1 MRAGDRH
8 CFPVISAQERTCIN
22 AQMGSTLREAK
33 HVADNND
40 SKVAVV
46 DDDLAM
52 LDSVQ
57 CLLESAGYTVSTYP
71 SAVAFLTDPT
81 AWPACLITDQN
92 MPEMTGLELAAHLRT
107 KGAVIPVLLFSGH
120 LSASLISRAAELGIE
135 VVGKPAPGEELVSF
149 VAAHIR
155 EAA

>member
-1 MRAGDRH
+1 MAGQGTVDIKRH
-8 CFPVISAQERTCIN
+8 MSSITQ
-22 AQMGSTLREAK
+22 EAK
-33 HVADNND
+33 QVTDDND
-40 SKVAVV
+40 DKVAVV
-46 DDDLAM
+46 DDDPAM
-52 LDSVQ
+52 LEAVQ
-57 CLLESAGYTVSTYP
+57 CLLESAGYAVSAYP

-92 MPEMTGLELAAHLRT
+92 VPEMTGLELAAHLRT

-120 LSASLISRAAELGIE
+120 LSASLISRAAEFGIK
-135 VVGKPAPGEELVSF
+135 VVGKPAPGEELVRF

>member
-1 MRAGDRH
+1 MSSI
-8 CFPVISAQERTCIN
+8 PQ
-22 AQMGSTLREAK
+22 EAK
-33 HVADNND
+33 RVTCVND

-46 DDDLAM
+46 DDDPAM
-52 LDSVQ
+52 LDSLQ

-92 MPEMTGLELAAHLRT
+92 MPEMTGLELAAYLRT

-120 LSASLISRAAELGIE
+120 LSASLITRAAEFGI
-135 VVGKPAPGEELVSF
+135 KVSES
-149 VAAHIR
+149 R
-155 EAA
+155 RPERNW